1 VKPLLEKIKP
11 FVEKLSLPEFIKKP
25 LTSDHSST
33 SVGYLAIALLLYK
46 LVTPARYAVTVF
58 SSIYAVK
65 YFVQRG
71 LIKAAPTGHQI
82 KAQVIRSRAQFNK
95 VLRERLDK
103 REQLRKQQIKT
114 KNKPKS

>member
-1 VKPLLEKIKP
+1 MKPLLEKIKP
-11 FVEKLSLPEFIKKP
+11 FVEKSPLPEFIKKP
-25 LTSDHSST
+25 LTSDHNSA

-58 SSIYAVK
+58 TSIYAIK

-82 KAQVIRSRAQFNK
+82 RAQVIRSRAQLNK
-95 VLRERLDK
+95 VLRDRLDK
-103 REQLRKQQIKT
+103 REQLRRMKT
-114 KNKPKS
+114 KHKPKS